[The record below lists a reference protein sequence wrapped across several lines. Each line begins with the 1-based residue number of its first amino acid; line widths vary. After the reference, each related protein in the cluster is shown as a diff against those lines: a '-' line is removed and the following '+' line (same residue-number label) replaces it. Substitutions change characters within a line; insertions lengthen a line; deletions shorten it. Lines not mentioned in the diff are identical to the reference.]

1 MSARDMVLAALGE
14 HDQGAEEVLGVDD
27 AEDAVTIALFY
38 DADALGL
45 DVLGETLG
53 VIRFEDD
60 AENARAARRDGA
72 GDGAFFRGLLGEFNL
87 GVACIEPA
95 RDHPGRL
102 PLHHAVDLHIEAL

>member
-53 VIRFEDD
+53 VIRFETMPKTPAPRD
-60 AENARAARRDGA
+60 AMALAMGPSSVVCWANSTRRRLHRAS
-72 GDGAFFRGLLGEFNL
+72 
-87 GVACIEPA
+87 P
-95 RDHPGRL
+95 
-102 PLHHAVDLHIEAL
+102 